1 MMGIAGTASIGI
13 YSIGGTLA
21 FDIAQSIEGTVFEVI
36 DGARHAPVRAW
47 PKDIVLDAS
56 DGLMASFGLGGIP
69 PKIVLLSIAI

>member
-1 MMGIAGTASIGI
+1 VSFT
-13 YSIGGTLA
+13 GGTLA

-69 PKIVLLSIAI
+69 PKIVLLGIAI